1 MNQQPYFVLPNVSD
15 ANHAPLVLHSPPMPP
30 FSPVQGSSPP
40 LLIPNVLYPVYN
52 MSPTHGTSPISH
64 VTTHHSL
71 PVIPTSPSNRNFH
84 QPAQE
89 GHPQL
94 HSVPNV
100 PENLQGPTFV
110 LTMDEIQ
117 EESKKLRQRGSQM
130 KNGTMFYSRPNT
142 DETEINEE
150 HNRPHYTNNSRSV
163 ERFRS
168 DSQPNAIMF
177 QNVVVNRPTQL

>member
-71 PVIPTSPSNRNFH
+71 PVIPTSPSSTSF

-89 GHPQL
+89 GLPLPHI
-94 HSVPNV
+94 HSVPSV

-130 KNGTMFYSRPNT
+130 KNGTMYYSRPNT
-142 DETEINEE
+142 DETESNNEE
-150 HNRPHYTNNSRSV
+150 HNRPHYTRGV